1 VVVINGCAA
10 EDSVRQT
17 GSSTVPLLVE
27 TISPR
32 PRTDVDRRRLR
43 HLLDR
48 LLGLRIDMT
57 QRYQTA
63 ARDAR
68 PYAGL
73 GYVHLL
79 LDGLSQA
86 GALDSS
92 PAA

>member
-1 VVVINGCAA
+1 
-10 EDSVRQT
+10 
-17 GSSTVPLLVE
+17 
-27 TISPR
+27 
-32 PRTDVDRRRLR
+32 
-43 HLLDR
+43 
-48 LLGLRIDMT
+48 MT

-73 GYVHLL
+73 VYVHVL